1 MFKVF
6 YNQVRFEK
14 KIGSFSLKM
23 QLKRRREEEIW
34 ITKRTLWCYSQVY
47 LSQKKERS
55 RTKTIFK
62 ASNDPVSK
70 VKVWI
75 LTQIEGRIQENV
87 RIFFLT
93 SDRFDRWL
101 NMYSFF
107 LPPMLICRHKDILWE
122 NWIFFSFLTMSFNR
136 KPTTY
141 PNDRKAK
148 IHFRF

>member
-1 MFKVF
+1 MFFLNVQNFLRPSSFWKKK
-6 YNQVRFEK
+6 NWQLLFENAIK
-14 KIGSFSLKM
+14 KKKRGGNLNYKTHPVVLFSSVSV
-23 QLKRRREEEIW
+23 
-34 ITKRTLWCYSQVY
+34 TK
-47 LSQKKERS
+47 KKERS

-107 LPPMLICRHKDILWE
+107 LPPMLICRHKNILWE
-122 NWIFFSFLTMSFNR
+122 NWIFFFIS
-136 KPTTY
+136 
-141 PNDRKAK
+141 NDE
-148 IHFRF
+148 FQ

>member
-1 MFKVF
+1 MFKVL

-14 KIGSFSLKM
+14 KNWQLLFENAIKKKKRGGNLNYKTHPVVLFSSVSV
-23 QLKRRREEEIW
+23 
-34 ITKRTLWCYSQVY
+34 TKK
-47 LSQKKERS
+47 KKERS

-93 SDRFDRWL
+93 SF
-101 NMYSFF
+101 
-107 LPPMLICRHKDILWE
+107 
-122 NWIFFSFLTMSFNR
+122 
-136 KPTTY
+136 
-141 PNDRKAK
+141 
-148 IHFRF
+148 

>member
-14 KIGSFSLKM
+14 KNWQLLFENAIKKKKRGGNLNYKTHPVVLFSSVSV
-23 QLKRRREEEIW
+23 
-34 ITKRTLWCYSQVY
+34 TKK
-47 LSQKKERS
+47 KKERS

-93 SDRFDRWL
+93 SF
-101 NMYSFF
+101 
-107 LPPMLICRHKDILWE
+107 
-122 NWIFFSFLTMSFNR
+122 
-136 KPTTY
+136 
-141 PNDRKAK
+141 
-148 IHFRF
+148 

>member
-1 MFKVF
+1 MFKVL

-14 KIGSFSLKM
+14 KNWQLLFENAIKKKKRGGNLNYKTHPVVLFSSVSV
-23 QLKRRREEEIW
+23 
-34 ITKRTLWCYSQVY
+34 TK
-47 LSQKKERS
+47 KKERS

-93 SDRFDRWL
+93 SDRFDR
-101 NMYSFF
+101 
-107 LPPMLICRHKDILWE
+107 
-122 NWIFFSFLTMSFNR
+122 
-136 KPTTY
+136 
-141 PNDRKAK
+141 
-148 IHFRF
+148 

>member
-1 MFKVF
+1 MFFLNVQSFLRPSSFWK
-6 YNQVRFEK
+6 K

-87 RIFFLT
+87 RIFF
-93 SDRFDRWL
+93 
-101 NMYSFF
+101 NIV
-107 LPPMLICRHKDILWE
+107 LIGD
-122 NWIFFSFLTMSFNR
+122 
-136 KPTTY
+136 
-141 PNDRKAK
+141 
-148 IHFRF
+148 